1 MKLVMSP
8 NVDWEPLAIE
18 LASDSHTLPSADA
31 IRDFLGKWLLQR
43 ENSPVCSNLCR
54 SKFLH
59 VREESGGIEV
69 LVQWVCETCL
79 QKLIKDLSLEFPN
92 IERATVGEPG
102 QPSVP
107 VPTKSRIIDVK
118 ARTVT
123 LESGEPVNVEPF
135 RISAEAVSVQDFD
148 AFHRETAYVTVA
160 ERVQQLMTYKSNGL
174 LDGYASAGWKSAPSM
189 CLSFEDA
196 DAYCRHRHVR
206 LPSDSE
212 LLAAITTDD
221 IVRVLTDKERKSVDL
236 TAIPMPPR
244 LTLTG
249 SREGG
254 QFVARRGPWL
264 VKEPGW
270 DRAGRYRRLVG
281 PRDCVGQFFYCEM

>member
-1 MKLVMSP
+1 L
-8 NVDWEPLAIE
+8 IE
-18 LASDSHTLPSADA
+18 
-31 IRDFLGKWLLQR
+31 
-43 ENSPVCSNLCR
+43 
-54 SKFLH
+54 
-59 VREESGGIEV
+59 
-69 LVQWVCETCL
+69 
-79 QKLIKDLSLEFPN
+79 DLSLEFPN
-92 IERATVGEPG
+92 IERATVGEPE
-102 QPSVP
+102 QPSIP
-107 VPTKSRIIDVK
+107 APTNSRIIEVK
-118 ARTVT
+118 ARTIT
-123 LESGEPVNVEPF
+123 LESGVSVKVEPF

-160 ERVQQLMTYKSNGL
+160 EREQQLMTYKSNGL
-174 LDGYASAGWKSAPSM
+174 LDGYASAGRKSAPAM
-189 CLSFEDA
+189 CLSIEDA
-196 DAYCRHRHVR
+196 DAYCRHRRVR

-212 LLAAITTDD
+212 LLAAITIDET
-221 IVRVLTDKERKSVDL
+221 VRVLTDEERKSIDL
-236 TAIPMPPR
+236 ATMPMPPG